1 MLSEWRLKMNMRRFS
16 IFLFNMFILMMLF
29 TCCTGGS
36 NKETDYFYSINS
48 AIKDMD
54 FYIARPEKDKIILYD
69 DKDEPINEVQIAEYD
84 EKKNFIYAR
93 KNGTNIFFIINA
105 AVDDEQG
112 ILFVNDG
119 SDSILDG
126 IKSIERIG
134 GNSYKYSTMR

>member
-1 MLSEWRLKMNMRRFS
+1 MNMRRFS
-16 IFLFNMFILMMLF
+16 VFLFNMFILMMLF
-29 TCCTGGS
+29 TCCTGRPD
-36 NKETDYFYSINS
+36 KDTDYYHSFYSVNS

-54 FYIARPEKDKIILYD
+54 FYIARPEKDIIILYN
-69 DKDEPINEVQIAEYD
+69 DKDEPINEVQINEYD
-84 EKKNFIYAR
+84 GKKNFIYAR
-93 KNGTNIFFIINA
+93 KDGTNIFFVINA

-134 GNSYKYSTMR
+134 GNSYKYSTMK